1 MFELVDQYLRLCG
14 HVRDSLSAC
23 VRACI
28 VLGYQFIGHPHF
40 RVRAGGVTGE
50 VPGAA
55 GVRYAAGGVANPYPY
70 AVTRSAASAR
80 RQLTLSDSGHSG

>member
-55 GVRYAAGGVANPYPY
+55 GVRYAAWRGGQPLSICSHPL
-70 AVTRSAASAR
+70 RRLGSPSAH
-80 RQLTLSDSGHSG
+80 T